1 MTDKILV
8 HVTCPT
14 RAVADSIA
22 AALIAQRLAACVSIA
37 APLTSLYRW
46 RGAVERAEEHPLT
59 IKTRRDLFARVCAA
73 VRELHNYETP
83 EIIASPLIDGA
94 ADYLD
99 WIDEEL
105 VPRED

>member
-14 RAVADSIA
+14 REMADSIA
-22 AALIAQRLAACVSIA
+22 AELVAKRLAACVSIA
-37 APLTSLYRW
+37 APLTSVYRW
-46 RGAVERAEEHPLT
+46 RGAIERSEEHALT
-59 IKTRRDLFARVCAA
+59 IKTRRDLFPLVCAT
-73 VRELHNYETP
+73 VRQLHTYEIP

-94 ADYLD
+94 SDYLD

-105 VPRED
+105 VPRDA